1 MMTTNNRCWAIYIGV
16 AAAAWLGCG
25 DDDATAPE
33 SSSAGSPATGTAGAG
48 DRPEPRDAA
57 VDPVEA
63 PDAADEDPAPQ
74 LPDAAQPA
82 DPGDDGAEWTLLMDE
97 SWTLPAGGEVA
108 QWCADMVV
116 NEDMYISAVR
126 PIHPAGT
133 HHTTLSITEEQT
145 PCSSA
150 AVFQNGIIYAAGVG
164 TRELRMPEG
173 VALKLPAGYVL
184 HLGLHI
190 YNVSDEELAGVSGIE
205 VVRVDPE
212 DVEHEAE
219 LLIAGPI
226 SLEIP
231 PGRHTITGTCNVV
244 EDQTAFALF
253 PHMHQLGVH
262 LKTTVT
268 VGGEDVILHDGEYD
282 FEEQYQVPIDPLEL
296 HMGDTITT
304 DCTFDNTTDRTV
316 TFGESSDTEMCFSV
330 FFRYPATGNT
340 FCRR

>member
-1 MMTTNNRCWAIYIGV
+1 M
-16 AAAAWLGCG
+16 AAAAWLGLGCA
-25 DDDATAPE
+25 DDDATAPDT
-33 SSSAGSPATGTAGAG
+33 SSAGSPATGTGTDAATAG
-48 DRPEPRDAA
+48 PEQDAA
-57 VDPVEA
+57 VSDP
-63 PDAADEDPAPQ
+63 PDAAGEDPGPQ
-74 LPDAAQPA
+74 RPDAAQPPDA
-82 DPGDDGAEWTLLMDE
+82 APPPEPGNGEWSLLMNE
-97 SWTLPAGGEVA
+97 SWMLPAGGEVA

-116 NEDMYISAVR
+116 NEDIFISAIR
-126 PIHPAGT
+126 PVHPTGT
-133 HHTTLSITEEQT
+133 HHTTLSITEEET
-145 PCSSA
+145 PCTSA

-164 TRELRMPEG
+164 TEALRMPEG
-173 VALKLPAGYVL
+173 VAMKLPAGYVL

-205 VVRVDPE
+205 VIRVDPE

-219 LLIAGPI
+219 LLVAGPI
-226 SLEIP
+226 TLMIP

-244 EDQTAFALF
+244 EDQTVFALF

-268 VGGEDVILHDGEYD
+268 VGGEDMILHDGPYD
-282 FEEQYQVPIDPLEL
+282 FEEQYQLPIEPFDLSV
-296 HMGDTITT
+296 GDTITT

-330 FFRYPATGNT
+330 LFRYPATGNT